1 METQCLNIS
10 NNLKESIK
18 SFYYSQEIT
27 ERLKSLRGM
36 IIRISRTNLNSLWIE
51 RLLSSSNQFISELR
65 NSNSQNI
72 QVYMSNIENKVFSC
86 LVTDLNIP
94 SVFYQMIIDQ
104 IMNAQGRTLK
114 LCELLTKFITEY
126 LKLRFNQ
133 PSVAKGDFE
142 QDAKVLFQSFHIPYN
157 FYVIGLANV
166 HFGNKYNYDLQYLE
180 NFLSLFFGSYQNY
193 KFYVKIA
200 RCVDRIE
207 NKLKCDNFFPA
218 EYDITLTVSNQDY
231 KGNNRTIAQD
241 QKFNIKPLG
250 INSHSYRGDQ
260 LVIFGRHP
268 GADIAF
274 PPDDTSIDYAAF
286 ILINSDTNILAM
298 DISKKQNC
306 GIKIQNNTSFFINRG
321 MLINIAKSQ
330 TFHIEE
336 IKLESTSAPSG
347 ENAMTFEFND
357 DDNEQLDS
365 NVIIEC
371 IEGTFKDYKFKFST
385 KTRDPNL
392 KKISHI
398 FGCGGGGIFLICLF
412 QEIQV

>member
-180 NFLSLFFGSYQNY
+180 NFLSLFFGSYQN
-193 KFYVKIA
+193 
-200 RCVDRIE
+200 
-207 NKLKCDNFFPA
+207 
-218 EYDITLTVSNQDY
+218 
-231 KGNNRTIAQD
+231 
-241 QKFNIKPLG
+241 
-250 INSHSYRGDQ
+250 
-260 LVIFGRHP
+260 
-268 GADIAF
+268 
-274 PPDDTSIDYAAF
+274 
-286 ILINSDTNILAM
+286 
-298 DISKKQNC
+298 
-306 GIKIQNNTSFFINRG
+306 
-321 MLINIAKSQ
+321 
-330 TFHIEE
+330 
-336 IKLESTSAPSG
+336 
-347 ENAMTFEFND
+347 
-357 DDNEQLDS
+357 
-365 NVIIEC
+365 
-371 IEGTFKDYKFKFST
+371 
-385 KTRDPNL
+385 
-392 KKISHI
+392 
-398 FGCGGGGIFLICLF
+398 
-412 QEIQV
+412 